1 MGTIVLG
8 GGLNLEKARTYGGP
22 IADRQ
27 RVRPGDVVLAVVG
40 ISQKG
45 SVVGSPGLI
54 PSDAQGDYAVT
65 HHVARLE
72 LLSANTI
79 DAAYLYYLLRSSPFQ
94 DYVKS
99 IQGGSTVPEIKAV
112 DVHAFRVRLPL
123 YPLQKAIGHF
133 LSEFD
138 DEIRSGG
145 PYRSAVGLRRSL
157 TVLTDKLTLGRWS
170 LQEARSWLSSNG
182 ALVRRFDDRIELN
195 RRMNQT
201 LEQIA
206 QALFKS
212 WFVDFGPVRAK
223 AEGRWKKG
231 ESLPGM
237 TDDMWELWPSEFEE
251 SEIGEIPK
259 GWKPASLT
267 DIASLLTGGTPS
279 TAEPAYWDGG
289 VPWVSGTDVSA
300 AKGGFIIQTE
310 RTITQEGI
318 ENSAAVLL
326 PGRTVVITA
335 RGTVGALGVL
345 ASEMCISQTNYG
357 LKASDGIG
365 DNLLWF
371 TVRNVIDQLQ
381 QSSYGTIFDTITT
394 RNLQGTTVVLPPE
407 PLRSEFEKR
416 THPLMERVLLNMR
429 QERTLAS
436 TRDALLPKLLSGEIR
451 VPVEGES

>member
-251 SEIGEIPK
+251 SEIGEIPR
-259 GWKPASLT
+259 GWKST
-267 DIASLLTGGTPS
+267 SLLEMSKLLSGGTPS
-279 TAEPAYWDGG
+279 TSEPSYWGG
-289 VPWVSGTDVSA
+289 GIPWVSGKDVSA
-300 AKGGFIIQTE
+300 AGGSFILKTE
-310 RTITQEGI
+310 RDVSEEGV
-318 ENSAAVLL
+318 SHSHTSLL
-326 PGRTVVITA
+326 PEGTVVITA
-335 RGTVGALGVL
+335 RGTVGALGIL
-345 ASEMCISQTNYG
+345 AEPMCISQTSYG
-357 LKASDGIG
+357 LKAMDGVPDGFLRFSVENI
-365 DNLLWF
+365 
-371 TVRNVIDQLQ
+371 IDDLKQA
-381 QSSYGTIFDTITT
+381 SYGTIFDTITT
-394 RNLQGTTVVLPPE
+394 KNLKATQVVRPPASI
-407 PLRSEFEKR
+407 LSEFASLVG
-416 THPLMERVLLNMR
+416 PLSERALTSLK
-429 QERTLAS
+429 ESATLADI
-436 TRDALLPKLLSGEIR
+436 RDSLLPKLLSGQIR
-451 VPVEGES
+451 VKVDA